1 MRPQCAPKCAP
12 NPYSGSF
19 GGALIHR
26 LVQFQTRAL
35 NRALNPLSTPGKSA
49 PPIFLWHPRTNI
61 RRFCMSARAKV
72 VGALAAF
79 ESWASVEE
87 IVAFVG
93 LPEKTVR
100 RALQQ
105 IDVRKEPR
113 RDGGKRKVVYRI

>member
-19 GGALIHR
+19 GGTLIHR
-26 LVQFQTRAL
+26 GRSVSEVRPQLRPQSHLPA
-35 NRALNPLSTPGKSA
+35 GKSA
-49 PPIFLWHPRTNI
+49 PPIFLWHPRANI

-79 ESWASVEE
+79 ETWASVEE

>member
-12 NPYSGSF
+12 NPYSGSIE
-19 GGALIHR
+19 GALIHR
-26 LVQFQTRAL
+26 LVQFQTCAL
-35 NRALNPLSTPGKSA
+35 NCALNTVSAPGESA
-49 PPIFLWHPRTNI
+49 PPIFLWHSRTNI
-61 RRFCMSARAKV
+61 WRFCMSARAKV

-79 ESWASVEE
+79 ETWASVEE

-105 IDVRKEPR
+105 IDLRKEPR

>member
-12 NPYSGSF
+12 KAHFWPI

-26 LVQFQTRAL
+26 LVQFQTCAPDC
-35 NRALNPLSTPGKSA
+35 APNPVSLPGKSA
-49 PPIFLWHPRTNI
+49 PPIFLWHPRTKI

-72 VGALAAF
+72 VEALAAF
-79 ESWASVEE
+79 ETWASMEE

-105 IDVRKEPR
+105 IDVRKEIGR
-113 RDGGKRKVVYRI
+113 AHV